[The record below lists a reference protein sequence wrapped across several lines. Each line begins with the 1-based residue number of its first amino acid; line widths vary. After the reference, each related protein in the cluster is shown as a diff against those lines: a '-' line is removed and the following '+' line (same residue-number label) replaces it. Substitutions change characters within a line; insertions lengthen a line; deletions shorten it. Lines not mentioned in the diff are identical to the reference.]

1 MHELILLA
9 LALPIATGLLSLMQT
24 RPAAL
29 RSVNLLGST
38 AITGVLFTM
47 IYRIIQEKV
56 YSTEFFYLDNLSAV
70 MLFVIALLTFT
81 SMLFSLPYMEK
92 EVKEGSITELM
103 LSRYYAL
110 FNLFSFSMI
119 SVLIVG
125 NLGLMWVAVE
135 GTTLASALLVAFYF
149 NRDALEAAWKYVM
162 ICTVGICLALFGTMI
177 LYYAQV
183 TAGGGG
189 DPLSWVALKSIAPQ
203 MDPAV
208 IKIAFIFILIGYGTK
223 AGLAPMHTWL
233 PDAHSQAP
241 SPISGL
247 LSGALLSCALYV
259 LVRNLIIV
267 QAAIGVQYPQY
278 LLLAVGGL
286 SVFIA
291 VPFVL
296 AQHDVK
302 RLLAY
307 SSVEHM
313 GIITLGLGV
322 GTPLA
327 IYAALLHIVNHAVAK
342 SALFYMAG
350 VITQEYKTRDI
361 KKIHGLIRVMP
372 LVTTLFIIG
381 ILAITGSPPFN
392 IFISEFMIV
401 TSLFA
406 NQQWLIGGMILLLL
420 AGIFAG
426 MFRYSLKMGFGTVPD
441 GMSNARVASI
451 GMTST
456 TAMVVSVAILIIGG
470 MYLPPLANSVLLQA
484 AKIVLGG

>member
-9 LALPIATGLLSLMQT
+9 LALPLVTGVLSLLQT

-29 RSVNLLGST
+29 RTVNLLGSI
-38 AITGVLFTM
+38 AVTGILFTM
-47 IYRIIQEKV
+47 IYRITQENV
-56 YSTEFFYLDNLSAV
+56 YSTEFFYLDHLSAV
-70 MLFVIALLTFT
+70 MLFVVALLTFT
-81 SMLFSLPYMEK
+81 ATLFSLPYMEK
-92 EVKEGSITELM
+92 EVRHGSISEVM

-110 FNLFSFSMI
+110 FNLFTFAMI
-119 SVLIVG
+119 SVLLVG

-177 LYYAQV
+177 LYYAQA
-183 TAGGGG
+183 TAGGA
-189 DPLSWVALKSIAPQ
+189 SHALNWQALRASAALL
-203 MDPAV
+203 DPAV
-208 IKIAFIFILIGYGTK
+208 VKIAFIFILIGYGTK

-259 LVRNLIIV
+259 LVRNVIIV
-267 QAAIGVQYPQY
+267 QAVIGAEYPQY
-278 LLLAVGGL
+278 LLLGVGGL
-286 SVFIA
+286 SVVIA
-291 VPFVL
+291 IPFVL

-350 VITQEYKTRDI
+350 MITQEYKT
-361 KKIHGLIRVMP
+361 KNIRQIRGVISVMP
-372 LVTTLFIIG
+372 LVATMFIIS

-392 IFISEFMIV
+392 IFISEFMIIMA
-401 TSLFA
+401 LFA
-406 NQQWLIGGMILLLL
+406 SHQGILGGVILLLL
-420 AGIFAG
+420 AAIFAG
-426 MFRYSLKMGFGTVPD
+426 MMRYSLKMGFGIAPD
-441 GMSNARVASI
+441 GMGRIAVAAPA
-451 GMTST
+451 M
-456 TAMVVSVAILIIGG
+456 TAMGVSAVILIVGG
-470 MYLPPLANSVLLQA
+470 IYLPPLANSVLQQA